1 MYASR
6 PLYELLVSLPFPSVP
21 RSLLEWKSG
30 VSPLSTLPEVV
41 AVIATYLVVCFGG
54 QWLMQDRK
62 AFSESFFRGKDASL
76 AWRGAFTRSHRV
88 GACTAV
94 REDCWRKEKR
104 QIAILREYR
113 PSEIKGWTETGPIYD
128 LRPRNILRDTVHV
141 IPDADSSF
149 RQNFNMP
156 LCFTTPF
163 FPSDPLSYSPSCSK
177 RYVVVLFYGRRELI

>member
-1 MYASR
+1 MYTSR

-62 AFSESFFRGKDASL
+62 AFSESNSQRKDASL
-76 AWRGAFTRSHRV
+76 AWYRLSTRSHRV
-88 GACTAV
+88 TVCTV
-94 REDCWRKEKR
+94 SREEGWRKDRRWNGGLMECG
-104 QIAILREYR
+104 
-113 PSEIKGWTETGPIYD
+113 PSEIGGGNETGSFYD
-128 LRPRNILRDTVHV
+128 LRPHDALSHIVEI
-141 IPDADSSF
+141 IPAADSSF

-156 LCFTTPF
+156 SCFTTPY
-163 FPSDPLSYSPSCSK
+163 FPSDPLSCSP
-177 RYVVVLFYGRRELI
+177 